1 MGTIAFDYDGVI
13 VDSLQSAYLVWK
25 RTSEELDAPIKIKT
39 LEQYKQFSKNSV
51 PAMLKD
57 LGLPE
62 ENLKENLSKQKEIY
76 LKVMQIH
83 SPKLFSCIDQVLSK
97 LYEKYELIIIS
108 GANQKIIE
116 QKLKNYKLNNLFSY
130 VQGIIDFNKVKPNPY
145 HINLAMKKVNV
156 HPEKVIYLGDTIE
169 DIQAA
174 RAAGIGNIIA
184 CSYGFGSKQDLE
196 KEKPHF
202 IADSPLDILSK
213 IKEIEYAN

>member
-1 MGTIAFDYDGVI
+1 MPE
-13 VDSLQSAYLVWK
+13 
-25 RTSEELDAPIKIKT
+25 RTFEEGIKEGKKLKDLETKVRTT
-39 LEQYKQFSKNSV
+39 LEQFRNFSKNDIL
-51 PAMLKD
+51 AMLKD

-62 ENLKENLSKQKEIY
+62 KDLKENLSKQKEIY

-174 RAAGIGNIIA
+174 GIGNIIA